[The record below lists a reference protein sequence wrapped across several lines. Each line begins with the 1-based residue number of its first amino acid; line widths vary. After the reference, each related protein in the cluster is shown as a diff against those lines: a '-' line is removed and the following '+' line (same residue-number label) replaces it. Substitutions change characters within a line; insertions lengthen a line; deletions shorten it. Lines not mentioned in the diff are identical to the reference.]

1 MSVDEDQVA
10 FDRRE
15 EYSAKS
21 DNKSAKCC
29 NREKFLLAFE
39 RRLHRLSIRE
49 VEGEIS
55 KGLRVLRKHVE
66 RKRKRERERQ
76 RSEYKG
82 SFAIAYTTF
91 FHDGAPF
98 RTSCLRSFTTFI
110 RGDRSGSIV
119 VESSLSFYR
128 ASCVRMENNCGVRTS
143 NVLIV
148 ETSKE

>member
-49 VEGEIS
+49 VEREIS

-66 RKRKRERERQ
+66 RKRERERERNNEANIKAALLSLT
-76 RSEYKG
+76 R
-82 SFAIAYTTF
+82 
-91 FHDGAPF
+91 
-98 RTSCLRSFTTFI
+98 LSFTTERLFVPRVYDLLRHLYVGI
-110 RGDRSGSIV
+110 GQGQ
-119 VESSLSFYR
+119 SS
-128 ASCVRMENNCGVRTS
+128 
-143 NVLIV
+143 
-148 ETSKE
+148 